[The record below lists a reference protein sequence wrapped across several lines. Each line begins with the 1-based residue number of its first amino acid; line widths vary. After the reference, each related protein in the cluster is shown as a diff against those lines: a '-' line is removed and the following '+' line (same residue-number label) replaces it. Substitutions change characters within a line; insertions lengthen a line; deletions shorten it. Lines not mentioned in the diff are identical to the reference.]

1 MKITTLKKKLL
12 NTLTFLY
19 ILIVYTDIEYRER
32 IRGLLNCSS
41 ISPWNTSYNIYL
53 LISSKSNDVRRNNT
67 K

>member
-1 MKITTLKKKLL
+1 MKSTTLKKLL
-12 NTLTFLY
+12 DILTFLY

-32 IRGLLNCSS
+32 IRDLLNCSS

-53 LISSKSNDVRRNNT
+53 LISSKSNDVKRNNT